1 MVVTPL
7 HYPVAYAVYRLSR
20 RRLSLLGLVVGSMV
34 PDLEVPI
41 LYALYGPLRDR
52 LVLHSILGGAFIVP
66 AIGLALFPIIEL
78 TIKRVLKVEAVSVRL
93 STYSLSLP
101 IGGTTYVILDST
113 QHEYNPL
120 LWPLMSSS
128 INALVPFGNWHLS
141 SLILHLL
148 SFRLFIGIMDSI
160 MRNKGRNI

>member
-93 STYSLSLP
+93 STYSLPTHRGNGSRNLRFHATRVQPSALASDVIIYQRPSTVWKLAPILSHTSLA
-101 IGGTTYVILDST
+101 
-113 QHEYNPL
+113 L
-120 LWPLMSSS
+120 L
-128 INALVPFGNWHLS
+128 
-141 SLILHLL
+141 
-148 SFRLFIGIMDSI
+148 
-160 MRNKGRNI
+160 